1 MGRAAFTCRVLAC
14 SHMTQLLRGAADV
27 GRGFRFLTAH
37 PRLWW
42 WVMAP
47 AIVTLIFIV
56 AVVWTL
62 LVISAP
68 LVALLSGWA
77 PDFME
82 PFVGGLLR
90 MLALAGLSV
99 VGFLVYVSL
108 SGLFAGP
115 FCEFLSEA
123 VEEEVTG
130 APSPPFSLFGFL
142 RGLVLSVLHAA
153 RRLAV
158 YLFALALAFMA
169 GSFVP
174 VVGHALALV
183 LAGYF
188 VATTAAYDCFD
199 AVFGR
204 RLWRYHRKQ
213 EFLRAHRGRTLGLGA
228 AVAALLLVPFCNLVA
243 LGIGSIGATLATLD
257 LEQRRGRG
265 S

>member
-1 MGRAAFTCRVLAC
+1 VA
-14 SHMTQLLRGAADV
+14 
-27 GRGFRFLTAH
+27 RGFRFLTAH

-42 WVMAP
+42 WVLAP
-47 AIVTLIFIV
+47 ALITLIFIV
-56 AVVWTL
+56 GVIWTVL
-62 LVISAP
+62 AISAP
-68 LVALLSGWA
+68 LVAALSGWA

-90 MLALAGLSV
+90 ALTIAGLSV

-130 APSPPFSLFGFL
+130 TPSPPFSLLGFV

-153 RRLAV
+153 RRLLV
-158 YLFALALAFMA
+158 YLFALGLAFAA

-174 VVGHALALV
+174 VVGHALGAALAV
-183 LAGYF
+183 YLT
-188 VATTAAYDCFD
+188 ATTAAYDCYD

-204 RLWRYHRKQ
+204 RLWRYRKKQ
-213 EFLRAHRGRTLGLGA
+213 EFLRAHRSRTLGLGG

-243 LGIGSIGATLATLD
+243 LGVGSIGATLAMLD
-257 LEQRRGRG
+257 LEKRR
-265 S
+265 